1 MAEMAR
7 SIAAGGRDEGMERGM
22 TGGVALLKEIVESCT
37 DSERKIAEYL
47 IGNPKT
53 AVFCTIAELA
63 RQADTN
69 PPAVIRLCK
78 RAGLTGYRE
87 LQILLTRD
95 LYSVP
100 ENASEEPPPAFEL
113 DSSQSVE
120 VIAKTIVAKTSD
132 AVERVLSLINT
143 GAIEQ
148 AAAAVLGARAVAIFG
163 VGASANVA
171 YDLYQKLTRIGIPC
185 SFSFDADV
193 QISVACGLSP
203 SDTAI
208 AVSYSG
214 KSTHTI
220 TTAEEARQSGARLVA
235 ITGVGPSALS
245 KLADIVLNVPA
256 TEPLLRTG
264 ASLSRATQ
272 LVMVD
277 ILYATIICRSIES
290 SIPRLE
296 RSLKAVHE
304 QDHKPAGAS

>member
-1 MAEMAR
+1 
-7 SIAAGGRDEGMERGM
+7 M
-22 TGGVALLKEIVESCT
+22 TSGVALLREIVDTCT
-37 DSERKIAEYL
+37 ESERKIAEYL
-47 IGNPKT
+47 IDNPKT

-78 RAGLTGYRE
+78 RAGLSGYRE

-95 LYSVP
+95 LYETADQS
-100 ENASEEPPPAFEL
+100 AEEPPPAFEL
-113 DSSQSVE
+113 DSGQSVDL
-120 VIAKTIVAKTSD
+120 IAKTIVSRTTD
-132 AVERVLSLINT
+132 AIERVISLLNPV
-143 GAIEQ
+143 AIE
-148 AAAAVLGARAVAIFG
+148 AAATAVLGARSVAIFG

-171 YDLYQKLTRIGIPC
+171 YDLYQKLSRIGVSC

-193 QISVACGLSP
+193 QVSVACGIGP
-203 SDTAI
+203 SDVAV

-214 KSTHTI
+214 KSAHTLTVI
-220 TTAEEARQSGARLVA
+220 EEAKRSGAKL
-235 ITGVGPSALS
+235 IGIMSVGQSALS
-245 KLADIVLNVPA
+245 KLADIALYVPA

-277 ILYATIICRSIES
+277 ILYATIICRSIEV

-304 QDHKPAGAS
+304 QDLKPTERR

>member
-1 MAEMAR
+1 
-7 SIAAGGRDEGMERGM
+7 M
-22 TGGVALLKEIVESCT
+22 TSGVALLREIVDSCT
-37 DSERKIAEYL
+37 ESERKIAEYL
-47 IGNPKT
+47 ILNPKT

-78 RAGLTGYRE
+78 RAGLSGYRE

-95 LYSVP
+95 LYATPDP
-100 ENASEEPPPAFEL
+100 EAEEPPPAFEL

-120 VIAKTIVAKTSD
+120 VIAKTIVSRTTD
-132 AVERVLSLINT
+132 AIERVLTLLNT
-143 GAIEQ
+143 GSVEE
-148 AAAAVLGARAVAIFG
+148 AAATILAARSIAIFG

-171 YDLYQKLTRIGIPC
+171 YDLYQKLSRIGIPC
-185 SFSFDADV
+185 SFAFDADV
-193 QISVACGLSP
+193 QISVACGLTEA
-203 SDTAI
+203 DAAI
-208 AVSYSG
+208 AISYSG
-214 KSTHTI
+214 KSSHTMTI
-220 TTAEEARQSGARLVA
+220 AEEAKRSGARLIG
-235 ITGVGPSALS
+235 ITSVGQSTLS

-256 TEPLLRTG
+256 TEPLLRTS

-277 ILYATIICRSIES
+277 ILYATVICRSIEL

-304 QDHKPAGAS
+304 QDIKPSEKP

>member
-1 MAEMAR
+1 
-7 SIAAGGRDEGMERGM
+7 M
-22 TGGVALLKEIVESCT
+22 TGGVALLREILDSCT
-37 DSERKIAEYL
+37 ESERKIADYL
-47 IGNPKT
+47 IANPKT

-78 RAGLTGYRE
+78 RANLSGYRE

-95 LYSVP
+95 LYSAP
-100 ENASEEPPPAFEL
+100 DNGAEEPPPAFEL

-120 VIAKTIVAKTSD
+120 VIAKTIVSRTTD
-132 AVERVLSLINT
+132 AIERVLSLINT
-143 GAIEQ
+143 DAVESATAAI
-148 AAAAVLGARAVAIFG
+148 LDARSVAIFG

-171 YDLYQKLTRIGIPC
+171 YDLYQKLSRIGIPC
-185 SFSFDADV
+185 SFAFDADV
-193 QISVACGLSP
+193 QISVACGMTP
-203 SDTAI
+203 ADAAI

-214 KSTHTI
+214 KSAHTI
-220 TTAEEARQSGARLVA
+220 AIAEEAKRSGARL
-235 ITGVGPSALS
+235 IGLTSVGQSTLS

-256 TEPLLRTG
+256 TEPIMRTS

-277 ILYATIICRSIES
+277 ILYATVICRSIGH
-290 SIPRLE
+290 SIPLLE

-304 QDHKPAGAS
+304 QDVKSHE

>member
-1 MAEMAR
+1 
-7 SIAAGGRDEGMERGM
+7 M
-22 TGGVALLKEIVESCT
+22 TGGVALLREILDSCT
-37 DSERKIAEYL
+37 ESERKIADYL
-47 IGNPKT
+47 VANPKT

-78 RAGLTGYRE
+78 RANLSGYRE

-95 LYSVP
+95 LYSAP
-100 ENASEEPPPAFEL
+100 DNEAEEPPPAFEL

-120 VIAKTIVAKTSD
+120 VIAKTIVSRTTD
-132 AVERVLSLINT
+132 AIERVLSLINT
-143 GAIEQ
+143 DAVESATAAI
-148 AAAAVLGARAVAIFG
+148 LDARSVAIFG

-171 YDLYQKLTRIGIPC
+171 YDLYQKLSRIGIPC
-185 SFSFDADV
+185 SFAFDADV
-193 QISVACGLSP
+193 QISVACGMTP
-203 SDTAI
+203 ADAAI

-214 KSTHTI
+214 KSAHTI
-220 TTAEEARQSGARLVA
+220 AIAEEAKRSGTRLIGLTSVGQS
-235 ITGVGPSALS
+235 TLS

-256 TEPLLRTG
+256 TEPIMRTS

-277 ILYATIICRSIES
+277 ILYATVICRSIGH
-290 SIPRLE
+290 SIPLLE

-304 QDHKPAGAS
+304 QDVKSHDKN

>member
-1 MAEMAR
+1 
-7 SIAAGGRDEGMERGM
+7 M
-22 TGGVALLKEIVESCT
+22 TSGVALLREILDSCT
-37 DSERKIAEYL
+37 ESERKIAEYL
-47 IGNPKT
+47 IETPKT

-78 RAGLTGYRE
+78 RAGLSGYRE

-95 LYSVP
+95 LYSTPDP
-100 ENASEEPPPAFEL
+100 EVEEPPPAFEL

-120 VIAKTIVAKTSD
+120 VIAKTIVSRTTD
-132 AVERVLSLINT
+132 AVERVLSLLST
-143 GAIEQ
+143 DAVEA
-148 AAAAVLGARAVAIFG
+148 AAAAVLAARSVAIFG

-171 YDLYQKLTRIGIPC
+171 YDLYQKLSRIGIPC
-185 SFSFDADV
+185 SFAFDADV
-193 QISVACGLSP
+193 QISVACGMTSA
-203 SDTAI
+203 DVAI

-214 KSTHTI
+214 KSAHTVAI
-220 TTAEEARQSGARLVA
+220 ADEAKRSGARLIG
-235 ITGVGPSALS
+235 ITSVGQSTLS

-256 TEPLLRTG
+256 TEPLLRTS

-277 ILYATIICRSIES
+277 ILYATVICRSIEV

-296 RSLKAVHE
+296 RSLKAVRE
-304 QDHKPAGAS
+304 QDIKPPVRP

>member
-1 MAEMAR
+1 
-7 SIAAGGRDEGMERGM
+7 M
-22 TGGVALLKEIVESCT
+22 TSGVALLREILDSCT
-37 DSERKIAEYL
+37 ESERKIAEYL
-47 IGNPKT
+47 IDNPKT

-78 RAGLTGYRE
+78 RAGLSGYRE

-95 LYSVP
+95 LYSPQDPDV
-100 ENASEEPPPAFEL
+100 EEPPPAFEL

-120 VIAKTIVAKTSD
+120 VIARTIVSRTTD
-132 AVERVLSLINT
+132 AVERVLSLVNNDY
-143 GAIEQ
+143 IE
-148 AAAAVLGARAVAIFG
+148 AAASALLSARTVAIFG
-163 VGASANVA
+163 VGASGNVA

-193 QISVACGLSP
+193 QLSVACGMSP
-203 SDTAI
+203 SDVAV

-214 KSTHTI
+214 KSAHTLAI
-220 TTAEEARQSGARLVA
+220 AEEATRSGARLVG
-235 ITGVGPSALS
+235 ITSVGQSGLS
-245 KLADIVLNVPA
+245 KLADIVLQVPA
-256 TEPLLRTG
+256 TEPLLRTS

-277 ILYATIICRSIES
+277 ILYATVICRSIEV

-296 RSLKAVHE
+296 RSLKAVLE
-304 QDHKPAGAS
+304 QDSKPQTRP

>member
-1 MAEMAR
+1 
-7 SIAAGGRDEGMERGM
+7 M
-22 TGGVALLKEIVESCT
+22 TSGVALLREILDSCT
-37 DSERKIAEYL
+37 ESERKIAEYL

-78 RAGLTGYRE
+78 RAGLSGYRE

-95 LYSVP
+95 LYANVES
-100 ENASEEPPPAFEL
+100 ASEEPPPAFEL

-120 VIAKTIVAKTSD
+120 TIAKTIVSRTTD
-132 AVERVLSLINT
+132 AVERVLSLLNT
-143 GAIEQ
+143 TAVEE
-148 AAAAVLGARAVAIFG
+148 AAAAVLAARSVAIFG
-163 VGASANVA
+163 VGASSNVA
-171 YDLYQKLTRIGIPC
+171 YDLYQKLSRIGVPC

-193 QISVACGLSP
+193 QMTVACGITA
-203 SDTAI
+203 DDVAI
-208 AVSYSG
+208 AISYSG
-214 KSTHTI
+214 KSSHTI
-220 TTAEEARQSGARLVA
+220 SIAEEAKRSGARL
-235 ITGVGPSALS
+235 IGLMSVGQSALS
-245 KLADIVLNVPA
+245 RLSDIVLNVPT
-256 TEPLLRTG
+256 TEPLLRTS

-277 ILYATIICRSIES
+277 ILYATVICRSIES

-304 QDHKPAGAS
+304 QVVSKP

>member
-1 MAEMAR
+1 
-7 SIAAGGRDEGMERGM
+7 M
-22 TGGVALLKEIVESCT
+22 TGGVALLREIVESCT

-78 RAGLTGYRE
+78 RAGLSGYRE

-95 LYSVP
+95 LYAVP
-100 ENASEEPPPAFEL
+100 ESAAEEPPPAFEL
-113 DSSQSVE
+113 DSSQSADS
-120 VIAKTIVAKTSD
+120 IAKTIVSRTSA

-143 GAIEQ
+143 GALEQ
-148 AAAAVLGARAVAIFG
+148 ASAAVLGARSVAIFG

-171 YDLYQKLTRIGIPC
+171 YDLYQKLSRIGIPS
-185 SFSFDADV
+185 SFSFDVDI

-203 SDTAI
+203 DDVAI

-214 KSTHTI
+214 KSAHTM
-220 TTAEEARQSGARLVA
+220 TTAKEAKSSGATLIG
-235 ITGVGPSALS
+235 ITSVGPSPLS

-277 ILYATIICRSIES
+277 ILFATIICRSIES
-290 SIPRLE
+290 SLPRLQ
-296 RSLKAVHE
+296 RSLRAVHE
-304 QDHKPAGAS
+304 QDGKIAGGA

>member
-1 MAEMAR
+1 
-7 SIAAGGRDEGMERGM
+7 M
-22 TGGVALLKEIVESCT
+22 TSGVALLREIVDSCT
-37 DSERKIAEYL
+37 ESERKIADYL
-47 IGNPKT
+47 IDNPKT

-78 RAGLTGYRE
+78 RAGLSGYRE

-95 LYSVP
+95 LYSTPDP
-100 ENASEEPPPAFEL
+100 EAEEPPPAFEL
-113 DSSQSVE
+113 DSSQSVDI
-120 VIAKTIVAKTSD
+120 IARTIVSRTTD
-132 AVERVLSLINT
+132 AVERVLSLLNT
-143 GAIEQ
+143 GAVEE
-148 AAAAVLGARAVAIFG
+148 AAAAILAARSVAIFG

-171 YDLYQKLTRIGIPC
+171 YDLYQKLSRIGIPC
-185 SFSFDADV
+185 SFAFDADV
-193 QISVACGLSP
+193 QISVACGMTVA
-203 SDTAI
+203 DVAV

-214 KSTHTI
+214 KSTHTVSI
-220 TTAEEARQSGARLVA
+220 AEEAKRSGARLVG
-235 ITGVGPSALS
+235 ITSVGQSTLS

-256 TEPLLRTG
+256 TEPLLRTS

-277 ILYATIICRSIES
+277 ILYATVICRSIEV

-304 QDHKPAGAS
+304 QDIKPPARQ

>member
-1 MAEMAR
+1 
-7 SIAAGGRDEGMERGM
+7 M
-22 TGGVALLKEIVESCT
+22 TGGVALLREIVESCT

-78 RAGLTGYRE
+78 RAGLSGYRE

-95 LYSVP
+95 LYALP
-100 ENASEEPPPAFEL
+100 ESSAEEPPPAFEL
-113 DSSQSVE
+113 DSSQSADI
-120 VIAKTIVAKTSD
+120 IARTIVARTSA

-143 GAIEQ
+143 GALEQ
-148 AAAAVLGARAVAIFG
+148 AAAAVLGARSVAIFG

-171 YDLYQKLTRIGIPC
+171 YDLYQKLSRIGIPS
-185 SFSFDADV
+185 SFSFDVDI

-203 SDTAI
+203 ADVAI

-214 KSTHTI
+214 KSVHTL
-220 TTAEEARQSGARLVA
+220 TTAKESKSSGAKLIG
-235 ITGVGPSALS
+235 ITSVGPSPLS
-245 KLADIVLNVPA
+245 KTADIVLNVPA

-277 ILYATIICRSIES
+277 ILFATIICRSIES
-290 SIPRLE
+290 SLPRLQ
-296 RSLKAVHE
+296 RSLRAVHE
-304 QDHKPAGAS
+304 QDGKSGGGA